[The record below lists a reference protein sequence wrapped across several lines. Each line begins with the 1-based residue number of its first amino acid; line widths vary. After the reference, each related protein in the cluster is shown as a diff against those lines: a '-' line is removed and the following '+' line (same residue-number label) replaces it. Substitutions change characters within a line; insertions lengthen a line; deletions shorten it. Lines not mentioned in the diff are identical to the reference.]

1 MAVLAQP
8 DAFFR
13 HVRTHLFGGHMAQ
26 SQVDGINAI
35 IAAWA
40 KYGDGNLQR
49 LSYVLATPNVET
61 GGAYQ
66 PVYEYGPRSYFNKY
80 EPGTKLGKR
89 LGNTVKGDGFRFRGT
104 GMVQSTGRGNAIR
117 AGKKLGLDLVGHPEL
132 MMDISVSAQI
142 LVVGTLEGWFTG
154 KGLAAYIDDA
164 DESDDEDLKE
174 FIQAR
179 RTVNGQDKALVIGKD
194 ALIFEAALKAGGY
207 GKKPAATSAPAKPA
221 PAPTASKPA
230 KSPLAMLATAAI
242 ALAIGLYQFAKAN
255 GVPLP

>member
-1 MAVLAQP
+1 MAILAQP
-8 DAFFR
+8 DTFFR
-13 HVRTHLFGGHMAQ
+13 HVRAHLFGGHMAQ

-35 IAAWA
+35 LAAWA
-40 KYGDGNLQR
+40 KYGDSNLQR

-80 EPGTKLGKR
+80 EPGTKLGKQ
-89 LGNTVKGDGFRFRGT
+89 LGNTVKGDGYRFRGT
-104 GMVQSTGRGNAIR
+104 GMVQSTGRANAVR
-117 AGKKLGLDLVGHPEL
+117 AGKKLGLDLVGNPEL
-132 MMDISVSAQI
+132 MMDLGVSAQI

-207 GKKPAATSAPAKPA
+207 GKTPPAPAAPAKPA
-221 PAPTASKPA
+221 PAPTATKPH
-230 KSPLAMLATAAI
+230 KSPLAAI
-242 ALAIGLYQFAKAN
+242 VGVLIAIGAAAVAYLKSK
-255 GVPLP
+255 GIL